1 MSRRQQ
7 LRDALWYQCVH
18 LVASTLR
25 MSIVTTV
32 GALYPRQ
39 VCRAVLSVWLLGWFV
54 LDVGFWPLRVR
65 DVQHWRSLYRRQA
78 ELDTHHPEWLRFQQ
92 RVRGYR
98 CLAWAELYG
107 SLVGLPFLV
116 MRPRDRTTAPAAY
129 WTAFVLY
136 MPLMS
141 VLVGA
146 ATCTVIIV
154 TCMMCNTLTESCTD
168 AVSAQMMALQRRPP
182 HTDRRHVVV
191 VLRERNDDDT
201 DTLKRGLDDAA
212 LAHLPCVQLPP
223 TNPATTDSAP
233 PECAICLTALEPGDE
248 CRRLA
253 CSHMYHR
260 ACADP
265 WLRRVAVCPLCKA
278 PVHAPRLPPA
288 P

>member
-7 LRDALWYQCVH
+7 LRDALWYQCVY
-18 LVASTLR
+18 LFVSTIRLG
-25 MSIVTTV
+25 ILTTI

-39 VCRAVLSVWLLGWFV
+39 VCRAVVSVWLLGWFV

-98 CLAWAELYG
+98 CLAWAELCG

-116 MRPRDRTTAPAAY
+116 MRPSDRTTAPAAY
-129 WTAFVLY
+129 WTAFALY

-141 VLVGA
+141 VLVA
-146 ATCTVIIV
+146 TATCTILIV
-154 TCMMCNTLTESCTD
+154 MCMMCNTLTESCTA
-168 AVSAQMMALQRRPP
+168 AVCAWWAQRAPV

-191 VLRERNDDDT
+191 VLREWNDDDT

-212 LAHLPCVQLPP
+212 LAHLPCVHLPP
-223 TNPATTDSAP
+223 TNPATTDDAP
-233 PECAICLTALEPGDE
+233 PECAICLTKLEPGDE

-253 CSHMYHR
+253 CGHTYHR

-278 PVHAPRLPPA
+278 PVDAPCLPPA

>member
-18 LVASTLR
+18 LTASTVR
-25 MSIVTTV
+25 IGTVTTV

-54 LDVGFWPLRVR
+54 LDVSFWPLRVR
-65 DVQHWRSLYRRQA
+65 DVLYWRSLYRRQA
-78 ELDTHHPEWLRFQQ
+78 ELDTHHPEWLGFRQ
-92 RVRGYR
+92 RVREYR
-98 CLAWAELYG
+98 CLAWAELCG

-116 MRPRDRTTAPAAY
+116 MRPSDRTTAPAAY
-129 WTAFVLY
+129 WTAFALY
-136 MPLMS
+136 VPLMS

-168 AVSAQMMALQRRPP
+168 AISAQMMM
-182 HTDRRHVVV
+182 RRHVVV
-191 VLRERNDDDT
+191 VLRDRNDDDAR
-201 DTLKRGLDDAA
+201 DLKRGLDDAT
-212 LAHLPCVQLPP
+212 LARLPCVHLPP
-223 TNPATTDSAP
+223 TNPATTDDAP
-233 PECAICLTALEPGDE
+233 PECAICLTALEQGDE

-253 CSHMYHR
+253 CGHTYHR

-265 WLRRVAVCPLCKA
+265 WLRQVAVCPLCKA
-278 PVHAPRLPPA
+278 TVHAPRHPPA
-288 P
+288 L